1 MERPEGRAFRPI
13 INNFISG
20 PRATK
25 AFREFRFFGCFFYID
40 RSFCGSPNLCSGEP
54 FGIPVYIDKTTQECR
69 KEMPMILYLSARTT
83 VKDLMID
90 YIEVELVNGETVSL
104 NWDESDI
111 GRTGDGFSARY
122 KGVYFGEVYANG
134 RLEQLQDMKITD
146 IGLYSE
152 SDTPLNICITSM
164 EFEDDGR
171 RLAFETP
178 NLDGNIVCQN
188 ESGEVIAC

>member
-1 MERPEGRAFRPI
+1 
-13 INNFISG
+13 
-20 PRATK
+20 
-25 AFREFRFFGCFFYID
+25 
-40 RSFCGSPNLCSGEP
+40 
-54 FGIPVYIDKTTQECR
+54 
-69 KEMPMILYLSARTT
+69 MILYLSARTT

-90 YIEVELVNGETVSL
+90 YIEVELVNGETISL

-152 SDTPLNICITSM
+152 SDTPLNICITLM

-171 RLAFETP
+171 
-178 NLDGNIVCQN
+178 
-188 ESGEVIAC
+188 

>member
-1 MERPEGRAFRPI
+1 
-13 INNFISG
+13 
-20 PRATK
+20 
-25 AFREFRFFGCFFYID
+25 
-40 RSFCGSPNLCSGEP
+40 
-54 FGIPVYIDKTTQECR
+54 
-69 KEMPMILYLSARTT
+69 MILYLSARTT

-90 YIEVELVNGETVSL
+90 YIEVELASGETVSL
-104 NWDESDI
+104 NWDESEI
-111 GRTGDGFSARY
+111 GRTDNDFSARY

-152 SDTPLNICITSM
+152 SDTPLNICVTSM

-171 RLAFETP
+171 RLAFETS
-178 NLDGNIVCQN
+178 NLHGNIVCQN